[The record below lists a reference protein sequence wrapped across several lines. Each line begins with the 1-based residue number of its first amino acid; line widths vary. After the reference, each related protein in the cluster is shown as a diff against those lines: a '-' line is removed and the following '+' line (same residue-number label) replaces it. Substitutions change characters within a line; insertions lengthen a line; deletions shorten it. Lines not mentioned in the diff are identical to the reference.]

1 MRSPARSSS
10 RPKKAPAPPPEP
22 EPERPEVTDLELA
35 RAIGEV
41 REVEARLR
49 VAPENDRILVS
60 GLKRSLDLKKERVER
75 LRAAIEEQVR
85 NADLSGAGEK
95 EIALEG

>member
-1 MRSPARSSS
+1 MPSRARSSS
-10 RPKKAPAPPPEP
+10 RPKKAPEP

-41 REVEARLR
+41 HEIEARLR

-60 GLKRSLDLKKERVER
+60 GLKRTLDLKKERVGR
-75 LRAAIEEQVR
+75 LRAAIEEQVK
-85 NADLSGAGEK
+85 NADLSGNGER
-95 EIALEG
+95 EIALEGS

>member
-1 MRSPARSSS
+1 MRSPARNSS
-10 RPKKAPAPPPEP
+10 RPRKVPEP
-22 EPERPEVTDLELA
+22 ENERPEVTDLELA

-60 GLKRSLDLKKERVER
+60 GLKRSLEMKKERVER

-85 NADLSGAGEK
+85 NADLSGNGQK
-95 EIALEG
+95 EIAVEGT

>member
-1 MRSPARSSS
+1 MRSPARNSS
-10 RPKKAPAPPPEP
+10 RPKKAPVAGP

-49 VAPENDRILVS
+49 VAPENDRILVT
-60 GLKRSLDLKKERVER
+60 GLKRTLELKRERVEK
-75 LRAAIEEQVR
+75 LRAAIEEQVK
-85 NADLSGAGEK
+85 NADLSGDGER
-95 EIALEG
+95 EIAVEG

>member
-10 RPKKAPAPPPEP
+10 RPKKSPEP

-60 GLKRSLDLKKERVER
+60 GLKRTLEMKKERVER
-75 LRAAIEEQVR
+75 LRAAIEVQTK
-85 NADLSGAGEK
+85 NADLSGDGER
-95 EIALEG
+95 EIAVEG